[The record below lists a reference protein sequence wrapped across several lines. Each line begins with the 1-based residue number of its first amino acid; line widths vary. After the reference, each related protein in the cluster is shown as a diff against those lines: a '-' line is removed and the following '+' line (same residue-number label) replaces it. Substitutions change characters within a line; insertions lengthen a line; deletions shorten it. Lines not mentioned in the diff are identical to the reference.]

1 MNGPHDMGGM
11 TAFGPVLAEP
21 DEPVFHSEWQKRVF
35 ALTLAMGATGSWTI
49 DRSRRAR
56 ESLPALA
63 YWSNGYYEIWLE
75 GLTRLLREL
84 GFASEAEIGSGKMEG
99 SPLPLNSK
107 LEAARVDSVLAR
119 GGPAGRPTNTPPGF
133 KTGDKVRTRNMN
145 PAGHTRLPR
154 YLRGH
159 SGEIVTV
166 HGAHVFPD
174 SNAQGKGEDPRWLY
188 TVRFTAAEV
197 WGNGSTDKIHADLW
211 EPYLEPV

>member
-21 DEPVFHSEWQKRVF
+21 DEPVFHTDWQRRVF
-35 ALTLAMGATGSWTI
+35 GLTLAMGATGSWPI
-49 DRSRRAR
+49 DRSRLAR
-56 ESLPALA
+56 ESQPACD
-63 YWSNGYYEIWLE
+63 YWSSGYYEIWLE

-84 GFASEAEIGSGKMEG
+84 GLASEAEISSGKMEG
-99 SPLPLNSK
+99 SPLPLKSK
-107 LEAARVDSVLAR
+107 LEAARVDAVLAR
-119 GGPAGRPTNTPPGF
+119 GGPAGRQTNTQPEF

-145 PAGHTRLPR
+145 PECHTRLPR

-159 SGEIVTV
+159 AGEIVTV

-174 SNAQGKGEDPRWLY
+174 TNAHGGGENPQWLY

-197 WGNGSTDKIHADLW
+197 WGGDSTDKIHADLW